1 MSDSIITEDFYLEE
15 LETVNEKSENI
26 KDKVNK
32 EKSKRWPKCF
42 SSSIFRKKKNKSI
55 LSSDENSNNFPSLRE
70 NKCN

>member
-32 EKSKRWPKCF
+32 EKSKRWLKCF
-42 SSSIFRKKKNKSI
+42 SSSIFRKKKSKSI
-55 LSSDENSNNFPSLRE
+55 LSSGENSNNFPSLRE